1 MQTASGENDNNG
13 LHTDHT
19 FDYLAII
26 QLNKENYMAKHDVAI
41 HIPQRPLGKADVEF
55 VVRSGGSVFGKL
67 AISNGSIVWFPK
79 GRTIGVEIGWQRFDK
94 VMQENAI
101 KFERRK

>member
-1 MQTASGENDNNG
+1 
-13 LHTDHT
+13 
-19 FDYLAII
+19 
-26 QLNKENYMAKHDVAI
+26 MAKHEVAI

-55 VVRSGGSVFGKL
+55 LVKSGGSVFGKL

-79 GRTIGVEIGWQRFDK
+79 GKTKGCKIGWQKFDK
-94 VMQENAI
+94 VMQEKAI